1 MEDTT
6 RLKIIL
12 LGLFLAA
19 LALGYLIFS
28 QRTTTR
34 EFQARPVTQ
43 METTPGVPAGG
54 DPSTLGKAVVS
65 PTTPPAAQM
74 PATQATVT
82 PTPQTIA
89 QANET
94 TKGGQTVS
102 TNQTLPNTGV
112 PSVLAGI
119 FSALSALA
127 GWKLRRFSFR
137 I

>member
-28 QRTTTR
+28 QRTATQ
-34 EFQARPVTQ
+34 EFQVDRPIQQ
-43 METTPGVPAGG
+43 MEVTPGVPAGG
-54 DPSTLGKAVVS
+54 EPSTLGQTAVS
-65 PTTPPAAQM
+65 PTTAQPA
-74 PATQATVT
+74 PATTGQPVP
-82 PTPQTIA
+82 PT
-89 QANET
+89 E
-94 TKGGQTVS
+94 VS
-102 TNQTLPNTGV
+102 TLPNTGV

-127 GWKLRRFSFR
+127 GWKLRRFSFK